1 MAQISFEEPYFKEAL
16 LLDNFERLFRHESSD
31 TIVLTKSYDML
42 NYITD
47 FSNLKITAFLE
58 SKLNEIIKNISPPEV
73 PGTEPVIQ
81 GTGTP
86 VTGTAAPVIPVAPG
100 TAGTGPVTPG
110 TATVIPGTGPAV
122 IPGTV
127 IPGTGPVAPE
137 VLKVEVLDSPKLK
150 LLKKIKSELLNSHD
164 NYIIDKYII
173 IFMQTLIKTPFE
185 KYEECDSTTI
195 IEIID
200 LLSPISQFDSI
211 VTKKDKIK
219 EIIHK
224 YPIVKEDITGFL
236 NPIKE
241 NKDLSAGLKPVSETN
256 IHFIWQKTISI
267 IKPFFDKFRA
277 STEPIRGGNIISLV
291 QLKSKI
297 REKVEKI
304 IPKKSLDYWIN
315 AVKYSIELM
324 HSNILLN

>member
-73 PGTEPVIQ
+73 PGTEPIIQ
-81 GTGTP
+81 GTGAP
-86 VTGTAAPVIPVAPG
+86 VTGTPVAPG
-100 TAGTGPVTPG
+100 TGAP
-110 TATVIPGTGPAV
+110 VIPGTGPAV
-122 IPGTV
+122 IPGTGPVAPATGPVTPGTASIIPGPVIPGTGPAV

-200 LLSPISQFDSI
+200 LLCPISQFDSI

-224 YPIVKEDITGFL
+224 SPIVKEDITGFL

-304 IPKKSLDYWIN
+304 IPKKSLDY
-315 AVKYSIELM
+315 
-324 HSNILLN
+324 

>member
-73 PGTEPVIQ
+73 PATEPVIP
-81 GTGTP
+81 GTGT
-86 VTGTAAPVIPVAPG
+86 
-100 TAGTGPVTPG
+100 
-110 TATVIPGTGPAV
+110 PGTGPAV
-122 IPGTV
+122 IPGT
-127 IPGTGPVAPE
+127 GPDAPE

-224 YPIVKEDITGFL
+224 SPIVKEDITGFL

-304 IPKKSLDYWIN
+304 IPKKSLDY
-315 AVKYSIELM
+315 
-324 HSNILLN
+324 